1 MDVEVRSLQ
10 GLLDRLCLSVIE
22 VPHALRLCSS
32 LALHFRSIVA
42 KRNRTLRH
50 ERHQLSAE
58 QLSRRAQCAKELVSV

>member
-1 MDVEVRSLQ
+1 MDVEARSLQ

-42 KRNRTLRH
+42 KH
-50 ERHQLSAE
+50 ETEQHAMNAISFLPNNYQGAPSAPK
-58 QLSRRAQCAKELVSV
+58 S